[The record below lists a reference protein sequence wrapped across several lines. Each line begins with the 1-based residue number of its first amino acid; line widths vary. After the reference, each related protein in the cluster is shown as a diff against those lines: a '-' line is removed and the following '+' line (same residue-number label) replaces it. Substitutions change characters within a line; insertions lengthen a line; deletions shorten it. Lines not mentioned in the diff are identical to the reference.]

1 MTTSPALHVYAD
13 DTSLD
18 ATDGWTMPQ
27 EPELA
32 SRPSGVSDAAGAWIK
47 RICLQHENTST
58 EALFAHFQE
67 VPKRAELTVNVVN
80 AARSRISAVFP
91 INQNHRGKPTDR
103 GGCHPFHYK
112 CCLTLYYCVLER
124 LLSLVARA
132 EGRSLGGHPNVK
144 GQRVEA
150 AAGDME
156 ALDALLNCCI
166 EVAVFSLLGSRPG
179 IGFPAATKKLGL
191 TNKTYQLWHAIE
203 AFCGALTAPTDGDY
217 TSSLPGM
224 PLDVQEFLAG
234 MQVRIE
240 EELAFLPGSS
250 ILRLVASSPRLQPGH
265 LEGQLLASFLDEHR
279 SMCLA
284 RLEGAARALLVECPH
299 LQAVD
304 GGWVACGTH
313 ACGATRA
320 VVRGSCVKGGR
331 GGRLGGPQVHM
342 WTPDAPQH
350 ATASSLLPNL
360 ALAGFGQRAAHCLG
374 LVLDQQLQLFFGVH
388 ASVVVCAALY
398 LLIKLCGLKVPF
410 GKLVGVLE
418 GTLPNHEASIFQQ
431 VLVPIFTAGAEA
443 EDALTCMGAR
453 QYYNDIFLP
462 VMSRYPPH
470 ELMAQADAQPH
481 VAPLPH
487 TIGPSSKGLTAV
499 PRRVLGDVTNRT
511 PTRLVR

>member
-1 MTTSPALHVYAD
+1 
-13 DTSLD
+13 
-18 ATDGWTMPQ
+18 
-27 EPELA
+27 
-32 SRPSGVSDAAGAWIK
+32 
-47 RICLQHENTST
+47 
-58 EALFAHFQE
+58 
-67 VPKRAELTVNVVN
+67 
-80 AARSRISAVFP
+80 
-91 INQNHRGKPTDR
+91 
-103 GGCHPFHYK
+103 
-112 CCLTLYYCVLER
+112 
-124 LLSLVARA
+124 
-132 EGRSLGGHPNVK
+132 
-144 GQRVEA
+144 
-150 AAGDME
+150 ME

-304 GGWVACGTH
+304 
-313 ACGATRA
+313 
-320 VVRGSCVKGGR
+320 
-331 GGRLGGPQVHM
+331 
-342 WTPDAPQH
+342 
-350 ATASSLLPNL
+350 
-360 ALAGFGQRAAHCLG
+360 GFGQRAAHCLG